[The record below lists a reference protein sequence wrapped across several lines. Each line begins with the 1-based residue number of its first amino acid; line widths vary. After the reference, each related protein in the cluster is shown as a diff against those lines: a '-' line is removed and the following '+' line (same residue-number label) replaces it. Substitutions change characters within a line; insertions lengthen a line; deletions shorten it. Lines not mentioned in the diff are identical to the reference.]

1 MTTTV
6 DERLQEVIEAY
17 VRDRFADTPIDAVR
31 IERDYSADGDDIV
44 NVTVVFG
51 KPPRSIQIGNLT
63 RTLWEKL
70 ALRNEA
76 AMFPIFSF
84 LTREE
89 NARLSAAA

>member
-17 VRDRFADTPIDAVR
+17 VRDRFADALIDAVR
-31 IERDYSADGDDIV
+31 VERDYSADGDDIV

-70 ALRNEA
+70 ALRND

>member
-44 NVTVVFG
+44 NVTFFE
-51 KPPRSIQIGNLT
+51 SC
-63 RTLWEKL
+63 
-70 ALRNEA
+70 
-76 AMFPIFSF
+76 
-84 LTREE
+84 
-89 NARLSAAA
+89 

>member
-1 MTTTV
+1 MSVTV
-6 DERLQEVIEAY
+6 DQRLQDVIEAY
-17 VRDRFADTPIDAVR
+17 VRGRFPDALVDSVR
-31 IERDYSADGDDIV
+31 VERDFSVDGDDIV

-51 KPPRSIQIGNLT
+51 QPPQSIQIGILT
-63 RTLWEKL
+63 RTLWEQL
-70 ALRNEA
+70 SQRND